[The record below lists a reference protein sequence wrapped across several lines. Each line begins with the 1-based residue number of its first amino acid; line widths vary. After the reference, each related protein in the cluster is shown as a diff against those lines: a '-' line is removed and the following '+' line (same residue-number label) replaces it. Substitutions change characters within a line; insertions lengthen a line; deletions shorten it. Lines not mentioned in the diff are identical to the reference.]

1 MRKKVLCIIPARSN
15 SKGIPSKNIQK
26 VFGRPLIE
34 YTINTAKK
42 SRLVTRI
49 IVSTDSQEI
58 ANVALKLGAEVPFIR
73 PADISEDVGTEL
85 VLKHALNYL
94 ENVKF
99 IAILVII

>member
-26 VFGRPLIE
+26 VFGKPLIE

-49 IVSTDSQEI
+49 IVSTD
-58 ANVALKLGAEVPFIR
+58 
-73 PADISEDVGTEL
+73 
-85 VLKHALNYL
+85 
-94 ENVKF
+94 
-99 IAILVII
+99 